1 MRSRSRLRPSQHR
14 VGVAKTDSYPEPVMD
29 LALSFLAIVGL
40 RLVDVS
46 LGTLRIMLLM
56 KGSRWRSGLIGF
68 FESLTWVTAASIV
81 LRDLD
86 DPVRMVAFAFGFA
99 AGTVLGV
106 SIERLLAI
114 GTTVVHAVSA
124 GRTASPAEALRSAG
138 YRVTVLGGEGR
149 DGEVQ
154 MAFTVVPRRRSG
166 AVLDIVHRADPAA
179 FVTIEDVRAAPL
191 RAATAVRK

>member
-1 MRSRSRLRPSQHR
+1 
-14 VGVAKTDSYPEPVMD
+14 MD
-29 LALSFLAIVGL
+29 TVLSALAIVGL

-46 LGTLRIMLLM
+46 LGTLRIMLLTR
-56 KGSRWRSGLIGF
+56 GSRWRSGIIGF

-106 SIERLLAI
+106 SLERWLAI
-114 GTTVVHAVSA
+114 GTSVVHAVS
-124 GRTASPAEALRSAG
+124 PAETATAADALRAAG

-149 DGEVQ
+149 DGEVR
-154 MAFTVVPRRRSG
+154 MAFTVVPRRRSRQ
-166 AVLDIVHRADPAA
+166 VLDIVHRADPSA
-179 FVTIEDVRAAPL
+179 FVTIEDVRATPL
-191 RAATAVRK
+191 RGATAVRK